1 MIFIKTFFKQ
11 ICYVYAYPIL
21 ATIMSTDDSEDIV
34 IVPDAATVASAAA
47 THTALTL
54 AAVPVYA
61 FTGVTRWV
69 YQAASAVGTWFT
81 TPEYDAT
88 KVEDAIDKLQSTLD
102 FLDTKVDAMGARV
115 AKYATTAKKLYAS
128 KQVASAVHQ
137 LRLQKMYEREM
148 AKMEALKF
156 NIESNI
162 LHMESVGVMME
173 TVSTIKETSHQF
185 QVVSKHVDIARLE
198 GSIEEMFEQRDT
210 SRDIESILN
219 EMHDTHEFDDDELL
233 KELEATLADDG
244 EGEGLEVADDGGGVS
259 SKGAMAASDP
269 TASTPPHRDRPTD
282 GPNGGGAPI
291 AVDALVFPDVPTAAL
306 PVASESVDT
315 SDYGESPV
323 NGVSAVA
330 I

>member
-1 MIFIKTFFKQ
+1 MP
-11 ICYVYAYPIL
+11 AAHDDDL
-21 ATIMSTDDSEDIV
+21 DDDTDVVLVSE
-34 IVPDAATVASAAA
+34 AATVASAAA

-69 YQAASAVGTWFT
+69 YQAASAVGAWFI

-102 FLDTKVDAMGARV
+102 FLDTKVGAMGGRV
-115 AKYATTAKKLYAS
+115 AKYATTAKQLYAT

-137 LRLQKMYEREM
+137 LRLKKMYEREM

-233 KELEATLADDG
+233 QELEATLADDG
-244 EGEGLEVADDGGGVS
+244 EGEGEGEGDRMSVAS
-259 SKGAMAASDP
+259 SASSDHAARAASSSQRGGESCRP
-269 TASTPPHRDRPTD
+269 SSGRGSNSRGPTD
-282 GPNGGGAPI
+282 GPSSGGGAV
-291 AVDALVFPDVPTAAL
+291 AVDALVFPEVPTTAL
-306 PVASESVDT
+306 PVPTESAT
-315 SDYGESPV
+315 ESAKTMVPPV
-323 NGVSAVA
+323 AVPS
-330 I
+330 

>member
-1 MIFIKTFFKQ
+1 LIIFLKNNQFAGIPNRRDQT
-11 ICYVYAYPIL
+11 
-21 ATIMSTDDSEDIV
+21 MSTDDADDIV
-34 IVPDAATVASAAA
+34 IVPDSATVASAAA

-69 YQAASAVGTWFT
+69 YQAASAVGAWFT

-88 KVEDAIDKLQSTLD
+88 KVEDAIDKLQSTLN
-102 FLDTKVDAMGARV
+102 FLDTKVGAMGGRV
-115 AKYATTAKKLYAS
+115 AKYATTAKQLYAT

-137 LRLQKMYEREM
+137 LRLKKMYEREM

-244 EGEGLEVADDGGGVS
+244 EDEGLVADDGGGVS
-259 SKGAMAASDP
+259 SKGAMAAYEP
-269 TASTPPHRDRPTD
+269 TASTQPHRDRPTD

-306 PVASESVDT
+306 PVASEPVDT

-323 NGVSAVA
+323 NGVSAAA